1 MTGTGRQDKK
11 SPATHLKA
19 YLKFPE
25 RLTFVVLFFFALV
38 LLSCGEEQPHEEAKL
53 PEIKKD
59 SFPFDFSDVST
70 ALKIVPLKQLPSGFH
85 LDSVFKTD
93 TLLNH
98 QTTLYYPVSETDPS
112 FNRKLRLF
120 IEKQEKYY
128 RPYEKGDEYQ
138 SSVFDLWLVAEE
150 SGGKKQGFK
159 FRMQSYY
166 PGAAHYNHDSAVF
179 TTLMK

>member
-1 MTGTGRQDKK
+1 MTGTGRQDKQD
-11 SPATHLKA
+11 AITHLKA
-19 YLKFPE
+19 YIKFPDT
-25 RLTFVVLFFFALV
+25 LMCIVMFFFALV
-38 LLSCGEEQPHEEAKL
+38 LFSCREEQRHEETKL

-59 SFPFDFSDVST
+59 SFFLNFTDVST

-112 FNRKLRLF
+112 FNRRLRLF
-120 IEKQEKYY
+120 IEKQEKGY
-128 RPYEKGDEYQ
+128 RPYEKGDEYE
-138 SSVFDLWLVAEE
+138 SSFFDLWLVAEE
-150 SGGKKQGFK
+150 YSGKKQRFT
-159 FRMQSYY
+159 FWMQSYY

-179 TTLMK
+179 TALMK

>member
-1 MTGTGRQDKK
+1 MTGTAQQDKQ
-11 SPATHLKA
+11 SAVTHVKA
-19 YLKFPE
+19 YVKFPGS
-25 RLTFVVLFFFALV
+25 LLFAVLFFFSLF
-38 LLSCGEEQPHEEAKL
+38 LLSCKEEQQHGEAKL

-59 SFPFDFSDVST
+59 SFPLDFADVST

-93 TLLNH
+93 SLLNH

-138 SSVFDLWLVAEE
+138 SSFFDLWLVAEE
-150 SGGKKQGFK
+150 YSGKKQRFK

-166 PGAAHYNHDSAVF
+166 PGAAHYNRDSAVF
-179 TTLMK
+179 TALMK